1 MRVGLISFHTF
12 SQPGGV
18 KRHVLGL
25 YKEFKRR
32 GIKTKIIVPRR
43 NWRENYGQDVILL
56 GTSFPI
62 NFVGSRSD
70 LDVNFNSL
78 AIERTLRKEK
88 FDVLHFHNFS
98 VPSALQILT
107 SPSISNTLNVLTLH
121 SNVRGSK
128 FLEKFP
134 TLIYLFNK
142 ICQWKIDGVIG
153 VAPLVLE
160 TFKNYK
166 GPKILIPN
174 GVDLEEFNPKVPPI
188 KKFSNDKT
196 SPEQSRRIDI
206 LFVGRIEEKKGL
218 IYLLKAYKILEKK
231 FNPPPKFGGGL
242 RLIIIGEG
250 DLKKECQDYVKEN
263 NLKEVHFEGKK
274 VGRELVAY
282 YNSCDIFCSPAIFGE
297 SFGIVLLEAMA
308 CGKPVVAFA
317 NEGYKEFLAGKKG
330 EKFLAKPKDFKELAQ
345 KLEILIKNPKLRK
358 EMGEWGKREAQKY
371 SWSRIADK
379 VLTFYQICQK
389 EKKKKGK
396 GNFSLEKILTK
407 LDKALN
413 QDILE
418 WLKNLGL
425 KV

>member
-1 MRVGLISFHTF
+1 MKVALISFHTF

-43 NWRENYGQDVILL
+43 NWRENYGQNVILL

-70 LDVNFNSL
+70 LDVNFNPL
-78 AIERTLRKEK
+78 AVERIFKKEK

-121 SNVRGSK
+121 SNLRGSK

-134 TLIYLFNK
+134 SLIYLFNK
-142 ICQWKIDGVIG
+142 ICQWKVDGVIG
-153 VAPLVLE
+153 VASLVLE

-174 GVDLEEFNPKVPPI
+174 GVDLEEFNPKVPPL
-188 KKFSNDKT
+188 KKFSNDK
-196 SPEQSRRIDI
+196 INI

-218 IYLLKAYKILEKK
+218 IYLLNAYKILEKK
-231 FNPPPKFGGGL
+231 FKNL

-250 DLKKECQDYVKEN
+250 DLKKECQDYAREN

-274 VGRELVAY
+274 VERELVSY
-282 YNSCDIFCSPAIFGE
+282 YNNCDIFCSPAIFGE

-317 NEGYKEFLAGKKG
+317 NEGYKEFLKGKRG
-330 EKFLAKPKDFKELAQ
+330 ERFLAKPRDFQELAQ
-345 KLEILIKNPKLRK
+345 KLEILIKNPQLRK
-358 EMGEWGKREAQKY
+358 EMGEWGQKEAQKY
-371 SWSRIADK
+371 SWSKIADQI
-379 VLTFYQICQK
+379 LDFYQICQK
-389 EKKKKGK
+389 EKRKKE
-396 GNFSLEKILTK
+396 SLPLEKIL
-407 LDKALN
+407 DKVGQALN
-413 QDILE
+413 KYKLLRSDIN
-418 WLKNLGL
+418 KIIF
-425 KV
+425 

>member
-1 MRVGLISFHTF
+1 
-12 SQPGGV
+12 
-18 KRHVLGL
+18 LGL
-25 YKEFKRR
+25 FKEFKRK
-32 GIKTKIIVPRR
+32 GVKTKIIVPRR

-62 NFVGSRSD
+62 NFVGSQSD
-70 LDVNFNSL
+70 LDINFNPL
-78 AIERTLRKEK
+78 AIERTLKKEK

-107 SPSISNTLNVLTLH
+107 SPSISNTLNILTLH
-121 SNVRGSK
+121 SNVKGSK

-134 TLIYLFNK
+134 TLLYLFNK

-153 VAPLVLE
+153 VAPLILE

-174 GVDLEEFNPKVPPI
+174 GVDLEEFNPKVLPI
-188 KKFSNDKT
+188 KKF
-196 SPEQSRRIDI
+196 IDGKINI
-206 LFVGRIEEKKGL
+206 LFVGRIEKRKGL

-231 FNPPPKFGGGL
+231 FPNL

-250 DLKKECQDYVKEN
+250 PLKAECQQYVREN
-263 NLKEVHFEGKK
+263 NLKEVYFEGRV
-274 VGRELVAY
+274 VGRELVSY
-282 YNSCDIFCSPAIFGE
+282 YNGCDIFCSPAIFGE

-317 NEGYKEFLAGKKG
+317 NQGYKEFLRGKKG
-330 EKFLAKPKDFKELAQ
+330 ERFLAKPRDFQDLAQ

-358 EMGEWGKREAQKY
+358 EMGEWGIEEAQKY
-371 SWSRIADK
+371 SWSKIANQ
-379 VLTFYQICQK
+379 VLNFYQFCQK
-389 EKKKKGK
+389 EKQKKKK
-396 GNFSLEKILTK
+396 EVFSLEKILTK
-407 LDKALN
+407 VDQTLN
-413 QDILE
+413 KDILE
-418 WLKNLGL
+418 WLKNLKF

>member
-1 MRVGLISFHTF
+1 MKVALISFHTF

-18 KRHVLGL
+18 KSHVLGL

-43 NWRENYGQDVILL
+43 NRQENYGQDVILL

-70 LDVNFNSL
+70 LDVNFNPL

-134 TLIYLFNK
+134 SLIYLFNK
-142 ICQWKIDGVIG
+142 ICQWKTGGVIG
-153 VAPLVLE
+153 VAPLILE

-174 GVDLEEFNPKVPPI
+174 GVDLEEFNPKVSPL
-188 KKFSNDKT
+188 KKFSNDK
-196 SPEQSRRIDI
+196 INI
-206 LFVGRIEEKKGL
+206 LFVGRIEERKGL

-231 FNPPPKFGGGL
+231 FKNL

-250 DLKKECQDYVKEN
+250 DLKKECQDYAREN
-263 NLKEVHFEGKK
+263 DLKEVHFEGKK
-274 VGRELVAY
+274 VERKLVAY

-317 NEGYKEFLAGKKG
+317 NQGYKELLSGKGG
-330 EKFLAKPKDFKELAQ
+330 ERFLAKPRDYRELAQ

-358 EMGEWGKREAQKY
+358 EMGKWGQKEAQKY
-371 SWSRIADK
+371 SWSRIADQ
-379 VLTFYQICQK
+379 VLDFYQFCLKQK
-389 EKKKKGK
+389 RKKE
-396 GNFSLEKILTK
+396 SESTR
-407 LDKALN
+407 
-413 QDILE
+413 
-418 WLKNLGL
+418 
-425 KV
+425 

>member
-1 MRVGLISFHTF
+1 MKVALISFHTF

-18 KRHVLGL
+18 KSHVLGL
-25 YKEFKRR
+25 YKEFKRK
-32 GIKTKIIVPRR
+32 GIKTKIIIPRR

-70 LDVNFNSL
+70 LDVNFNPL
-78 AIERTLRKEK
+78 AIERTLKKEK

-134 TLIYLFNK
+134 SLIYLFNK
-142 ICQWKIDGVIG
+142 ICQWKVDGVIG

-174 GVDLEEFNPKVPPI
+174 GVDLEEFNPKIPPL
-188 KKFSNDKT
+188 KKFSNDK
-196 SPEQSRRIDI
+196 INI

-218 IYLLKAYKILEKK
+218 IYLLNAYKILEKK
-231 FNPPPKFGGGL
+231 FKNL

-250 DLKKECQDYVKEN
+250 DLKKECQDYVREN

-274 VGRELVAY
+274 VERELVSY
-282 YNSCDIFCSPAIFGE
+282 YNSSDIFCSPAIFGE

-317 NEGYKEFLAGKKG
+317 NQGYKELLRGKGG
-330 EKFLAKPKDFKELAQ
+330 ERFLAKPRDYRELAQ

-358 EMGEWGKREAQKY
+358 EMGEWGQKEAQKY
-371 SWSRIADK
+371 SWSRIADQ
-379 VLTFYQICQK
+379 VLDFYHFCLKQK
-389 EKKKKGK
+389 RKR
-396 GNFSLEKILTK
+396 N
-407 LDKALN
+407 LN
-413 QDILE
+413 Q
-418 WLKNLGL
+418 
-425 KV
+425 

>member
-1 MRVGLISFHTF
+1 MKIALISFHTF

-25 YKEFKRR
+25 FKEFKRK
-32 GIKTKIIVPRR
+32 GIKAKIIVPRR
-43 NWRENYGQDVILL
+43 NWRENYGQNVILL

-70 LDVNFNSL
+70 LDVNFNPL
-78 AIERTLRKEK
+78 AIEETLKKEK
-88 FDVLHFHNFS
+88 FNILHFHNFS

-107 SPSISNTLNVLTLH
+107 SPSVSNSLNILTLH

-134 TLIYLFNK
+134 TLLYLFNK
-142 ICQWKIDGVIG
+142 VCQWKIDCVIG
-153 VAPLVLE
+153 VAPLILE

-174 GVDLEEFNPKVPPI
+174 GVDLEEFNPKVSPI
-188 KKFSNDKT
+188 KKFSDG
-196 SPEQSRRIDI
+196 RINI
-206 LFVGRIEEKKGL
+206 LFVGRIEKRKGL

-231 FNPPPKFGGGL
+231 FKNL

-250 DLKKECQDYVKEN
+250 DLKKECEKYIREN
-263 NLKEVHFEGKK
+263 GLKEVYFEGR
-274 VGRELVAY
+274 VIGRELVSY
-282 YNSCDIFCSPAIFGE
+282 YNGCDIFCSPAIFGE

-317 NEGYKEFLAGKKG
+317 NQGYKEFLLGKKG
-330 EKFLAKPKDFKELAQ
+330 ERFLAKPRNPKELAQ

-358 EMGEWGKREAQKY
+358 EMGEWGIKEAQKY
-371 SWSRIADK
+371 SWSKIADK
-379 VLTFYQICQK
+379 VLDFYQICQK
-389 EKKKKGK
+389 AKQKKKKEI
-396 GNFSLEKILTK
+396 FSLEKILAKVDQT
-407 LDKALN
+407 LN
-413 QDILE
+413 KDILE
-418 WLKNLGL
+418 WLKNLKF

>member
-1 MRVGLISFHTF
+1 MKVALISFHTF

-32 GIKTKIIVPRR
+32 GIKTKIIIPRR

-62 NFVGSRSD
+62 NFGGSRSD
-70 LDVNFNSL
+70 LDINFNPLSV
-78 AIERTLRKEK
+78 EKTLIKEK

-107 SPSISNTLNVLTLH
+107 SPSVSNTLNVLTLH

-134 TLIYLFNK
+134 SLIYLFNK

-153 VAPLVLE
+153 VAPLILE

-174 GVDLEEFNPKVPPI
+174 GVDLGEFNPKVPSL
-188 KKFSNDKT
+188 KKFSNDK
-196 SPEQSRRIDI
+196 INI
-206 LFVGRIEEKKGL
+206 LFVGRIEERKGL

-231 FNPPPKFGGGL
+231 FKNL

-250 DLKKECQDYVKEN
+250 DLKKECQNYAREN
-263 NLKEVHFEGKK
+263 NLKEVHFEGKITGGK
-274 VGRELVAY
+274 LVSY
-282 YNSCDIFCSPAIFGE
+282 YASCDIFCSPAIFGE

-317 NEGYKEFLAGKKG
+317 NEGYKELFRGKRG
-330 EKFLAKPKDFKELAQ
+330 EKFLAKPRDFQELAQ

-358 EMGEWGKREAQKY
+358 EVGEWGQKQAQKY
-371 SWSRIADK
+371 SWSKIANK
-379 VLTFYQICQK
+379 VLDFYKFCQKQK
-389 EKKKKGK
+389 EKRPQKPI
-396 GNFSLEKILTK
+396 SLNGIFEKVDAVLQK
-407 LDKALN
+407 
-413 QDILE
+413 DILD
-418 WLKNLGL
+418 WLK
-425 KV
+425 